1 MEEGESSRWHWRAK
15 AVGRQWEQAAVR
27 TPRAVSVRDA
37 QGWLYP
43 GVCDA
48 AYPDFI
54 PDSALTGTR
63 SANRVITLPITSS
76 DGDPDYTSACL
87 LAARQSRESSQ
98 HHHHVAIQSNEAA
111 DPQLVTTLAIAASTK

>member
-1 MEEGESSRWHWRAK
+1 MHRG
-15 AVGRQWEQAAVR
+15 GCTQ
-27 TPRAVSVRDA
+27 
-37 QGWLYP
+37 

-54 PDSALTGTR
+54 PNSALTGTR

-98 HHHHVAIQSNEAA
+98 HHHHVAIQSTAA
-111 DPQLVTTLAIAASTK
+111 AGPQLVTTLAIAASTK